1 MIIYS
6 HGEHPKKKED
16 DLMDAQNKTITRTEY
31 TDLTTGVWEFCKKEG
46 LPDEEAMKFVSMTVE
61 QMATDGWRIV
71 EG

>member
-1 MIIYS
+1 
-6 HGEHPKKKED
+6 
-16 DLMDAQNKTITRTEY
+16 MDAQDKTITRTEY

-46 LPDEEAMKFVSMTVE
+46 LPDEEAMKFVAMTVD